1 MSMIDLQQHELVTLY
16 YAIMTNTEA
25 LVKSYLES
33 GQDPDVDLS
42 PVIMSMDIM
51 EALKRSNILAT
62 QNDLERCCEG
72 NVIVVE
78 HDDNHSN
85 GPVSPIHVAIV
96 QCFCTALE
104 SAEVRNSAM
113 NILKALVDSGA
124 NKSGATSNMLL
135 LCFHDSPLWAWSLVS
150 AGVLTPCGLAAYLKK
165 QVCTFANWEFV
176 NLRRNVMNEVIEVLH
191 AEPQND
197 TVGCNTAPQS
207 ETVSKSVTETLKA
220 LLFSEK
226 FSDIKFQ
233 CQDGTVFHAHK
244 CVLAAGSPYFSTAFE
259 GPWREQHEDGLWET
273 SNPPDIMEAILSYIY
288 TVAVTPVLQETMD
301 GQPQVML
308 AVASEY
314 DLLELQALCE
324 ASCARSI
331 DNDNIKSMHQLA
343 HLYGTTALKQSC
355 FDFVQKHMATVLT
368 NPSMAALA
376 TEDAELRT
384 ELTAAIS
391 PEPDGGGDEYVS
403 EGESNK
409 RRRVS

>member
-1 MSMIDLQQHELVTLY
+1 MSMIDFQQHDLFTLY

-42 PVIMSMDIM
+42 PAIMSVAD
-51 EALKRSNILAT
+51 LKS
-62 QNDLERCCEG
+62 LERSGILETRNNAERCFVDK
-72 NVIVVE
+72 VIFVNE
-78 HDDNHSN
+78 RDNT
-85 GPVSPIHVAIV
+85 GPVSPLHVAVV

-104 SAEVRNSAM
+104 SAEVRDSAM
-113 NILKALVDSGA
+113 NILKAFIDSGA
-124 NKSGATSNMLL
+124 DKSVATWHIM
-135 LCFHDSPLWAWSLVS
+135 LCFRDSPMWSWLLIS
-150 AGVLTPCGLAAYLKK
+150 NAVLTPCGLAAYLKK
-165 QVCTFANWEFV
+165 QVCTLANDEIV
-176 NLRRNVMNEVIEVLH
+176 NLRRKVMNEVIEVLQ

-197 TVGCNTAPQS
+197 TSGYPYNTAPLS
-207 ETVSKSVTETLKA
+207 VTVSRSVTETWKA

-244 CVLAAGSPYFSTAFE
+244 NVLVAASPYFSTAFE
-259 GPWREQHEDGLWET
+259 GPWGEQHEDGLWET

-288 TVAVTPVLQETMD
+288 TGAVTPVLQEVMN

-314 DLLELQALCE
+314 DLSELQALCE

-331 DNDNIKSMHQLA
+331 DNDNVKSMLQLA
-343 HLYGTTALKQSC
+343 HLYGTPALKQSC

-376 TEDAELRT
+376 TEDAGLWT
-384 ELTAAIS
+384 ELTAAIC
-391 PEPDGGGDEYVS
+391 PEPDDGGDEYVS
-403 EGESNK
+403 EGASNK